1 MNTKTV
7 ENIYEVEQISLL
19 TTYTTKL
26 RRYYRVTLHY
36 LNFRQKI
43 SENSTPPVITSLWNE
58 DISLNQKSY

>member
-26 RRYYRVTLHY
+26 HRHYRVTLHY
-36 LNFRQKI
+36 LNFHQKF
-43 SENSTPPVITSLWNE
+43 SGNSTTLLLPPPFITFARVPFNA
-58 DISLNQKSY
+58 D